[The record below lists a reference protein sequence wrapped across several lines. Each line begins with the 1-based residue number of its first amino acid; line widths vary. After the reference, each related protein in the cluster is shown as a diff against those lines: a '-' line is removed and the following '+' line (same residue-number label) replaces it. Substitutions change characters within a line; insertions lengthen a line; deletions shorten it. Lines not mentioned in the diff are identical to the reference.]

1 MIPRGLKPT
10 LRTKRSPATGA
21 GANKTQIMK
30 IEISYGKGKARFEI
44 PEKNLAGVIRPGKSQ
59 PALMQEQVDAAILNV
74 DATKEFIKSI
84 CGKRLCVLVPDGTR
98 DLPIKTVLQ
107 AAADILKVAKQIR
120 FIVCTGTHNAKTE
133 RNEML
138 MNLIRSL
145 MGEKGINDFD
155 IIVHDCEKAEFI
167 NAGFT
172 SRKTEVLYNS
182 AVKDAEVF
190 LALSDVKHHYFA
202 GYSNPVK
209 NFVPGICSY
218 KTTEQNHGLS
228 LDERSRF
235 GQHPWHLQNDNPLAA
250 DQVEAMEKIVGS
262 REFWAIVM
270 ISSNNNIQWLK
281 FGKAKT
287 AAAEA
292 FAKADEWNIYEVEP
306 TERMIVSC
314 GGTPNDIDLYIGQRA
329 LELTKQAIVD
339 GGEILFACECEKGI
353 GAERTMEHFWN
364 LLVRPMNEIFARVK
378 NEPYKLFSHK
388 PLRFAE
394 LIGRLRRLWL
404 YSSLSDEMVKD
415 GHMAPT
421 ANIQKVID
429 GWIAERPE
437 VKILVV
443 DGANKLALRARQ
455 N

>member
-1 MIPRGLKPT
+1 
-10 LRTKRSPATGA
+10 
-21 GANKTQIMK
+21 MK
-30 IEISYGKGKARFEI
+30 IEISYGKGKVGFDV
-44 PEKNLAGVIRPGKSQ
+44 PEKNIAGIIRPGKSQ
-59 PALMQEQVDAAILNV
+59 PGLTGEQINAAILNV
-74 DATKEFIKSI
+74 DASKEFVNAVR
-84 CGKRLCVLVPDGTR
+84 GKRLCVLTPDGTR
-98 DLPIKTVLQ
+98 DLPIKTILQ
-107 AAADILKVAKQIR
+107 SATELLKAAKQIR
-120 FIVCTGTHNAKTE
+120 FIICTGTHNAKTE

-138 MNLIRSL
+138 MNEIKSL
-145 MGEKGINDFD
+145 MTEKGISNFD
-155 IIVHDCEKAEFI
+155 IIVHDCEKAEFF
-167 NAGFT
+167 NAGIT

-218 KTTEQNHGLS
+218 KTTEQNHSLS
-228 LDERSRF
+228 LDERSGF
-235 GQHPWHLQNDNPLAA
+235 GRHPWHLQQVDSQDNPLAA
-250 DQVEAMEKIVGS
+250 DQVEAMEKIIGS
-262 REFWAIVM
+262 RDFWAVVM
-270 ISSNNNIQWLK
+270 ISSNNNIQWVK
-281 FGKAKT
+281 FGKAKE

-306 TERMIVSC
+306 VERMIVSC

-329 LELTKQAIVD
+329 LELTKQAIID

-364 LLVRPMNEIFARVK
+364 LLVKPMDEIFAQVK

-394 LIGRLRRLWL
+394 LIKRLRELWL
-404 YSSLSDEMVKD
+404 YSSLSEEMVKA
-415 GHMAPT
+415 GHLYPAS
-421 ANIQKVID
+421 NIQDVVD
-429 GWIAERPE
+429 GWIKERPD

-443 DGANKLALRARQ
+443 DGANKLALKAV
-455 N
+455 